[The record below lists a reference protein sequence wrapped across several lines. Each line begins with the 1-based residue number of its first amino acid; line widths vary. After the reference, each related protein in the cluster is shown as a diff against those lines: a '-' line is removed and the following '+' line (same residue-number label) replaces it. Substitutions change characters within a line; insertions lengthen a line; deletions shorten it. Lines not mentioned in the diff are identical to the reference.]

1 MLLDNHKQKIH
12 VIDFLSFQLSDY
24 DFEVISVERCP
35 MTEEKWKVSS
45 ARLNCNDTFE
55 YNCVPNKH
63 LTSLIEFCYPGKKSL
78 YQEGITLG

>member
-1 MLLDNHKQKIH
+1 
-12 VIDFLSFQLSDY
+12 
-24 DFEVISVERCP
+24 
-35 MTEEKWKVSS
+35 MTEQEWKVSS

-78 YQEGITLG
+78 YQEGIYTRLDKQFFLSLLQL